1 MIPVITPRSDWMRSP
16 AKQQTAIYRKPSL
29 IRKILQILNQK
40 GDPTLINCAYCQKAI
55 PEETAYEYEL
65 TYMQGTIIAIKKQ
78 KYCSQRCAS
87 YDQMAHEL

>member
-16 AKQQTAIYRKPSL
+16 ARQQTARKMPGL
-29 IRKILQILNQK
+29 IRKLLTTLSQK

-65 TYMQGTIIAIKKQ
+65 IYMQGTIIARKKQ